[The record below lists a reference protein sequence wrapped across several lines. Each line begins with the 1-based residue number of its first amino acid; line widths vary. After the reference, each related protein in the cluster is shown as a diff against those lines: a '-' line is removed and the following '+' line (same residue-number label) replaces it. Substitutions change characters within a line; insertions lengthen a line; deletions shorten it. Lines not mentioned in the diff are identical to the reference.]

1 MKTKIIGAVVV
12 ASSLAVSSAAF
23 AGETISVV
31 GSSSVSPLMEV
42 LGETYAKSND
52 VTVEVQ
58 GPGSSAGIR
67 VAHDGSADLGMSS
80 RALKTSEES
89 PQIKEIVVARDG
101 IAVVVNN
108 SNPVTDLTKEQIT
121 EIYKGNVTNWNQVG
135 GEDKPIVVATRDTA
149 SGTRGAFEDI
159 MSLKKKINNIEVSA
173 ISQKAQVASGNGQ
186 LKTTVA
192 NNPFAIGYISLG
204 SVDNTVKPLTID
216 GHKPSVEAIK
226 AGDYSVQRPF
236 IVVYKEGHPS
246 AEALE
251 FLTWVQSPT
260 AQKIVADKGFISVN

>member
-1 MKTKIIGAVVV
+1 
-12 ASSLAVSSAAF
+12 
-23 AGETISVV
+23 
-31 GSSSVSPLMEV
+31 
-42 LGETYAKSND
+42 
-52 VTVEVQ
+52 
-58 GPGSSAGIR
+58 
-67 VAHDGSADLGMSS
+67 MSS
-80 RALKTSEES
+80 RALKTFEES

-135 GEDKPIVVATRDTA
+135 GEDKPIVVATSDTA

-192 NNPFAIGYISLG
+192 NNPFGYRLYFTGLS
-204 SVDNTVKPLTID
+204 
-216 GHKPSVEAIK
+216 
-226 AGDYSVQRPF
+226 
-236 IVVYKEGHPS
+236 
-246 AEALE
+246 
-251 FLTWVQSPT
+251 
-260 AQKIVADKGFISVN
+260 